1 MYEDYQGS
9 TDEELIDRLRQ
20 GEKQIT
26 DYIMDKYKNLV
37 RRKARSMYILGADS
51 DDLIQE
57 GMIGLF
63 KAIRDYDAGRDAS
76 FYTFADL
83 CISRQ
88 MYTAVQASRREK
100 HAPLNSYISLYAN
113 LAENEQEE
121 NENADTA
128 LVNRLTSG
136 TDTNPEALLI
146 DKENVADIEAAIEKE
161 LSSFEKQVL
170 DLYLTGM
177 TYSQIAKVLGRDE
190 KSADNAL
197 QRLKGKI
204 RRAMHKRQPSVI
216 VMLPAKL
223 SVLAWSIQYSKIGQ
237 YSRIA
242 SLL

>member
-1 MYEDYQGS
+1 MP
-9 TDEELIDRLRQ
+9 IW
-20 GEKQIT
+20 
-26 DYIMDKYKNLV
+26 
-37 RRKARSMYILGADS
+37 
-51 DDLIQE
+51 
-57 GMIGLF
+57 
-63 KAIRDYDAGRDAS
+63 
-76 FYTFADL
+76 
-83 CISRQ
+83 
-88 MYTAVQASRREK
+88 
-100 HAPLNSYISLYAN
+100 
-113 LAENEQEE
+113 AENEQEE

-204 RRAMHKRQPSVI
+204 RRAMHKSHMMIAVGLICLLWPLQAFAEQEMTRVSVESSPQWKYHSRMTVI
-216 VMLPAKL
+216 SYNRKL
-223 SVLAWSIQYSKIGQ
+223 QRTI
-237 YSRIA
+237 RIYRKQA
-242 SLL
+242 ETGIR